1 MWKKRFAAILLWT
14 LCLTSM
20 LVLAV
25 STNAQATTAEAS
37 GKSAASLTR
46 GEWIHRLVTK
56 FDLSVSKSDYPD
68 NYYPDLSED
77 NTYYPDIM
85 TAVVYGLIDVKAGEN
100 LEPDAAVTREFA
112 AHTMNLQSG
121 FKVDEGDTSITFNDA
136 DDCKYLED
144 DKVAVSRKW
153 LSLSN
158 GSFLPEGKLTEAEAQ
173 TMLQEGQKVTQSET
187 VETDYENAYEID
199 LDGTAVEL
207 PENTKYEWIDKET
220 LKITDCSKELKQ
232 GKDFVIHM
240 DEIVG
245 TYNAKAVSV
254 NGNVTTV
261 TIADAKN
268 EDLVPDIDAQGE
280 LDLSNVFVEPA
291 EGMDIYYV
299 EKSTGKTYRSLNR
312 AIKAAPRI
320 SGEADLSGIAIKGSG
335 TYTLGAGSLTVGF
348 SLKNTKIVYNINVA
362 KRKALVKLVGKLDI
376 NYTISMMETDLLPSI
391 SDLKLFYMGVPG
403 IGGFYVNMN
412 AEAKASLSCKTSGD
426 VEVGVCADDGV
437 IRGIS
442 SYKNK
447 QYGVNTEATAALGLK
462 ANFGINDVPGNVIV
476 ANTYIEAGGKA
487 SIKGETYKD
496 DKKPKQCMYF
506 AAYVYAEYGMEA
518 KVKFGVFSKGSSI
531 LRTILDEN
539 NSPAKIVKHYEDG
552 RQVARCTR
560 GIKWSDK
567 YFTTADSPF
576 SGSGWSK
583 GDNSYLL
590 NSAGEPYCIYKYQL
604 DSNNNATI
612 TSYQG
617 NMKTL
622 TLPETI
628 DGYPVVAIGKGVFKG
643 NTALTSVTMGDNI
656 ISLGEEAFANCSNLS
671 WVTFSQKLETIPRL
685 CFAGCSSLSRIELPD
700 SVTKI
705 EEGAFAKCTD
715 LASVKL
721 SKNLK
726 EMSAHAFFN
735 DDKIQSIWI
744 PKSLEKC
751 QHSYIPDYV
760 RGYVNGPF
768 YGCDGLKTVTFEDGR
783 TKIPAGLFAN
793 CTGLEEVTIP
803 EKVTELEEDAFADCK
818 SLRTVNFNEN
828 LTVIGH
834 RAFVN
839 SGVEKAELP
848 KSLTTI
854 WCCAFGNCTALKE
867 VFIPRKL
874 ANYKTSTS
882 FITHTDAFGNCTNLK
897 TVTFEKGTTSIVS
910 QLFAQCN
917 GLESIVIPD
926 TVTTIGHNA
935 FGSCVNLK
943 NVTFSK
949 NLKTI
954 EHEAFVN
961 SGIEKAELPKTLTN
975 IYCCA
980 FKDCKNLKEVFIPK
994 KLANGISKSQSF
1006 SAHTGVFGNCDN
1018 LKTIN
1023 FEEGI
1028 TEIGE
1033 SLFANCTGL
1042 EEITIPDGVTK
1053 MNKEVFG
1060 YCPNLKKVILPESIT
1075 TLANGMFKGCTALE
1089 SVKLPSITALSDETF
1104 NKCSALKQ
1112 VTLPETMESI
1122 GQKAFAESGI
1132 TSITLSDNVK
1142 KINASAFNAS
1152 KQLEK
1157 VVCGKNLETIG
1168 GNAFEGCSGLKNI
1181 TLPGGLKT
1189 IGSKTFYG
1197 CDKLTE
1203 LAIPNSV
1210 TTLGNNVFENC
1221 EHLTKITLGN
1231 GLTAIPNYAFNKCY
1245 DLEEIVVPYKVESIG
1260 KGAFNECASL
1270 TKITIPSATKSIA
1283 SDAFSYPGSITIYGK
1298 AGSYAETYA
1307 KENDITFVAQDE
1319 AEVHPVT
1326 AITISPASLN
1336 MKVAETR
1343 QLTATVL
1350 PANASDPAVKWES
1363 TNKNVVTVD
1372 ENGMV
1377 KAVSAGTA
1385 NIKVSAL
1392 DGSNVSQ
1399 TCKVTVTEVPI
1410 EKKEQIITGTANIE
1424 KKYGDNPFTLDVK
1437 TNGNGKLSYKS
1448 NNSNVAEVN
1457 GNGLVTIKGAG
1468 TAKITVKASET
1479 ESYKAATYT
1488 VTITVQK
1495 EVTPEPSACE
1505 HTKTEIRNQKKATC
1519 KAAGYTGDKYCSDCG
1534 ELIEE
1539 GKEIE
1544 KRPHKFKRH
1553 QQKARVGQL
1562 GAIYDECTVCGEW
1575 DYEHMIFI
1583 NEIQKIALSRTVYTY
1598 NGKVQS
1604 PSVIVKDSEG
1614 KSLRNG
1620 TDYTVTV
1627 PKGRKEIGSYTYT
1640 IKFKGNYAGI
1650 VTRSMVINPKATT
1663 LSKVKGYKKYF
1674 IAKWK
1679 KYNVKNTGYELQ
1691 YSTNARFT
1699 SGTKTKAVKS
1709 YKTVSLKVK
1718 TAKKKYYVRIRTY
1731 KRVGGKNYYS
1741 AWSKARTVKVK

>member
-1 MWKKRFAAILLWT
+1 MWKKRFAAIVLWT
-14 LCLTSM
+14 LCLTGM
-20 LVLAV
+20 LVPAV
-25 STNAQATTAEAS
+25 SANAQATTAETS
-37 GKSAASLTR
+37 GKSADSLTR

-158 GSFLPEGKLTEAEAQ
+158 GSFLPEGKLTESEAQ

-187 VETDYENAYEID
+187 VETNYENAYEID

-220 LKITDCSKELKQ
+220 LKITDCPKELKQ

-299 EKSTGKTYRSLNR
+299 EKSTGKTYSSLNR

-496 DKKPKQCMYF
+496 DKKPKQCMHF
-506 AAYVYAEYGMEA
+506 AAYVYAEYGMDA

-656 ISLGEEAFANCSNLS
+656 TSLGEEAFANCTNLS

-751 QHSYIPDYV
+751 QTSYIPEYV
-760 RGYVNGPF
+760 WGYVNGPF
-768 YGCDGLKTVTFEDGR
+768 YGWDGLKTVTFEDGR

-882 FITHTDAFGNCTNLK
+882 FITHTDAFGNCANLK
-897 TVTFEKGTTSIVS
+897 TVTFEKGTTAIVS

-917 GLESIVIPD
+917 GLESIAIPD

-943 NVTFSK
+943 N
-949 NLKTI
+949 
-954 EHEAFVN
+954 
-961 SGIEKAELPKTLTN
+961 
-975 IYCCA
+975 
-980 FKDCKNLKEVFIPK
+980 
-994 KLANGISKSQSF
+994 
-1006 SAHTGVFGNCDN
+1006 
-1018 LKTIN
+1018 
-1023 FEEGI
+1023 
-1028 TEIGE
+1028 
-1033 SLFANCTGL
+1033 
-1042 EEITIPDGVTK
+1042 
-1053 MNKEVFG
+1053 
-1060 YCPNLKKVILPESIT
+1060 
-1075 TLANGMFKGCTALE
+1075 
-1089 SVKLPSITALSDETF
+1089 
-1104 NKCSALKQ
+1104 

-1350 PANASDPAVKWES
+1350 PANASDPAVKWVS

-1385 NIKVSAL
+1385 NIKVSSL

-1410 EKKEQIITGTANIE
+1410 EKKDQIITGTANIE
-1424 KKYGDNPFTLDVK
+1424 KKYGDNPFTLDVR

-1457 GNGLVTIKGAG
+1457 GKGLVTIKGAG
-1468 TAKITVKASET
+1468 TAKITVEASET

-1539 GKEIE
+1539 GKEIA
-1544 KRPHKFKRH
+1544 KLPHKFKRH

-1640 IKFKGNYAGI
+1640 IKFKGNYAGV

-1691 YSTNARFT
+1691 YSTNARFR

-1731 KRVGGKNYYS
+1731 KRVGRKNYYS
-1741 AWSKARTVKVK
+1741 AWSKAKTVKVK

>member
-1 MWKKRFAAILLWT
+1 MRRKKMWKKRFAAIVLWT
-14 LCLTSM
+14 LCLTGM
-20 LVLAV
+20 LVPAV
-25 STNAQATTAEAS
+25 SANAQATTAETS
-37 GKSAASLTR
+37 GKSADSLTR

-158 GSFLPEGKLTEAEAQ
+158 GSFLPEGKLTESEAQ

-187 VETDYENAYEID
+187 VETNYENAYEID

-220 LKITDCSKELKQ
+220 LKITDCPKELKQ

-299 EKSTGKTYRSLNR
+299 EKSTGKTYSSLNR

-496 DKKPKQCMYF
+496 DKKPKQCMHF
-506 AAYVYAEYGMEA
+506 AAYVYAEYGMDA

-656 ISLGEEAFANCSNLS
+656 TSLGEEAFANCTNLS

-751 QHSYIPDYV
+751 QTSYIPEYV
-760 RGYVNGPF
+760 WGYVNGPF

-882 FITHTDAFGNCTNLK
+882 FITHTDAFGNCANLK
-897 TVTFEKGTTSIVS
+897 TVTFEKGTTAIVS

-917 GLESIVIPD
+917 GLESIAIPD

-943 NVTFSK
+943 N
-949 NLKTI
+949 
-954 EHEAFVN
+954 
-961 SGIEKAELPKTLTN
+961 
-975 IYCCA
+975 
-980 FKDCKNLKEVFIPK
+980 
-994 KLANGISKSQSF
+994 
-1006 SAHTGVFGNCDN
+1006 
-1018 LKTIN
+1018 
-1023 FEEGI
+1023 
-1028 TEIGE
+1028 
-1033 SLFANCTGL
+1033 
-1042 EEITIPDGVTK
+1042 
-1053 MNKEVFG
+1053 
-1060 YCPNLKKVILPESIT
+1060 
-1075 TLANGMFKGCTALE
+1075 
-1089 SVKLPSITALSDETF
+1089 
-1104 NKCSALKQ
+1104 

-1350 PANASDPAVKWES
+1350 PANASDPAVKWVS

-1385 NIKVSAL
+1385 NIKVSSL

-1410 EKKEQIITGTANIE
+1410 EKKDQIITGTANIE
-1424 KKYGDNPFTLDVK
+1424 KKYGDNPFTLDVR

-1457 GNGLVTIKGAG
+1457 GKGLVTIKGAG
-1468 TAKITVKASET
+1468 TAKITVEASET

-1539 GKEIE
+1539 GKEIA
-1544 KRPHKFKRH
+1544 KLPHKFKRH

-1640 IKFKGNYAGI
+1640 IKFKGNYAGV

-1691 YSTNARFT
+1691 YSTNARFR

-1731 KRVGGKNYYS
+1731 KRVGRKNYYS
-1741 AWSKARTVKVK
+1741 AWSKAKTVKVK